1 MMDQADRQGPLS
13 RPPVDIRDVRIDGA
27 LPLEE
32 RIRSFIEQVK
42 DPYRFKVGDVT
53 VRVSYSGGNATLN
66 DRFTQMMSL
75 LE

>member
-1 MMDQADRQGPLS
+1 MDTAGKQGIPA
-13 RPPVDIRDVRIDGA
+13 PPVDIRDVRIDGT
-27 LPLEE
+27 LSREE
-32 RIRSFIEQVK
+32 RIRSFVEQVK

-53 VRVSYSGGNATLN
+53 VRVSYSGESATLN